1 MTDIYEPAGVDIT
14 ATPTSPQFALGQTAK
29 GADKTEWVYVQ
40 ASGAITAY
48 DCVAIDEDFTARAV
62 TSALAG
68 AGHRAG
74 FAQVAFADNNYRWG
88 ATKGTNILV
97 CAASSCPSESV
108 S

>member
-68 AGHRAG
+68 AGHMAG
-74 FAQVAFADNNYRWG
+74 VAQGGFGGNNYGWG
-88 ATKGTNILV
+88 GRRGTNNFLRP
-97 CAASSCPSESV
+97 AP
-108 S
+108 